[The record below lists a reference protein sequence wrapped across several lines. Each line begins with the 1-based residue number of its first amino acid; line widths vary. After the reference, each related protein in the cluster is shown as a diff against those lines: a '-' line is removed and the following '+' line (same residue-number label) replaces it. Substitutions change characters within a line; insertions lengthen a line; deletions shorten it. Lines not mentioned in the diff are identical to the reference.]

1 MAYFAV
7 TESILVLAMGKWNIT
22 FFAGVYFNV
31 GGALILIRH
40 C

>member
-7 TESILVLAMGKWNIT
+7 TESILVLAVRKWNFT

-31 GGALILIRH
+31 GGALILISP

>member
-7 TESILVLAMGKWNIT
+7 TESILVLAVGKLNIT
-22 FFAGVYFNV
+22 SFAGAYFNV
-31 GGALILIRH
+31 GGALILISQ